1 MKKFIKSM
9 LLLFVA
15 ATVTHTPAFGQL
27 SYSLPPVEKQLSRS
41 VQPQETKKVKPT
53 YSLPNYEMK
62 NNSVFPQEETV
73 STENQVAKIEKQEEE
88 KVVRKGPDIV
98 FKSPSTLAFP
108 KVPYPTMAIG
118 QFINFCSNAMM
129 QKFQQGAAQGRR
141 IHPQM
146 AAVSTQFVCSCIM
159 DNYRKNNEYA
169 EYQYEFTRGTAKD
182 VPLFTKYM
190 RECSLMNQQNMTRYM
205 AAPTIVI
212 PQFPA
217 NNPQKMN

>member
-27 SYSLPPVEKQLSRS
+27 AYSLPPEKVERS
-41 VQPQETKKVKPT
+41 YT
-53 YSLPNYEMK
+53 LPNYEMK
-62 NNSVFPQEETV
+62 NNSVSPQEETV
-73 STENQVAKIEKQEEE
+73 TTEKQIVEIEKEEETVAKTE
-88 KVVRKGPDIV
+88 PDV
-98 FKSPSTLAFP
+98 GYKSPSNLAFP

-129 QKFQQGAAQGRR
+129 QKFQQGAQQGRR

-169 EYQYEFTRGTAKD
+169 EYQYEFTRGATKD

-205 AAPTIVI
+205 AAPTIVV
-212 PQFPA
+212 PQYPA
-217 NNPQKMN
+217 KNPQKMN

>member
-27 SYSLPPVEKQLSRS
+27 AYSLPPEKVERS
-41 VQPQETKKVKPT
+41 YT
-53 YSLPNYEMK
+53 LPNYEMK
-62 NNSVFPQEETV
+62 NNSVSPQEETV
-73 STENQVAKIEKQEEE
+73 TTEKQIVEVEKEEETVAKTE
-88 KVVRKGPDIV
+88 PDV
-98 FKSPSTLAFP
+98 DYKSPSNLAFP

-169 EYQYEFTRGTAKD
+169 EYQYEFTRGGAKD

-205 AAPTIVI
+205 AAPTIVV
-212 PQFPA
+212 PQYPA

>member
-1 MKKFIKSM
+1 M

-15 ATVTHTPAFGQL
+15 ATVTHTPALGQL
-27 SYSLPPVEKQLSRS
+27 SYSLPPEKIERS
-41 VQPQETKKVKPT
+41 

-62 NNSVFPQEETV
+62 NNSVSPQKETV
-73 STENQVAKIEKQEEE
+73 PTENQIVEVEKEKETVAKTK
-88 KVVRKGPDIV
+88 PDV
-98 FKSPSTLAFP
+98 SFKSPSNLAFP

-129 QKFQQGAAQGRR
+129 RKFQRGAAQGRR

-169 EYQYEFTRGTAKD
+169 EYQYEFTRGAAKD

-190 RECSLMNQQNMTRYM
+190 RECSLMNQQNITRYM
-205 AAPTIVI
+205 AAPTIVV
-212 PQFPA
+212 PQYPA
-217 NNPQKMN
+217 KNPQEVN

>member
-1 MKKFIKSM
+1 M

-41 VQPQETKKVKPT
+41 VQPQETKKVKPN
-53 YSLPNYEMK
+53 YSLPSYEMK

-73 STENQVAKIEKQEEE
+73 STENQVAKVEKQEEE

-98 FKSPSTLAFP
+98 FKSPSALAFP

-205 AAPTIVI
+205 AAPTLIV
-212 PQFPA
+212 PQYPA